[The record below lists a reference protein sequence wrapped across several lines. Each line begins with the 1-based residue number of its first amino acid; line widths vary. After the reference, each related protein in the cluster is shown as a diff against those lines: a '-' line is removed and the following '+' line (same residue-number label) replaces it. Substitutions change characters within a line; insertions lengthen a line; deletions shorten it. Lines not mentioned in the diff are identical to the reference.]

1 MKVPSSR
8 TLRRTLA
15 ALTFTAALAL
25 TGCSDDQAASSGGS
39 DAGGQPP
46 AASDGGGGPLAGG
59 EGGAQQAPEADVSD
73 VPDVVATVNGQEI
86 TKDEFISVYESQF
99 QQMAMQQQTTGEE
112 VDEAALKDQV
122 ANQLVDNQLLLQG
135 ATDAGIEATD
145 ADVDATLEEIA
156 QQNGLGSADEVV
168 SALEQQGM
176 SEEDVRKDAA
186 SQFTL
191 TSFVEQKA
199 DIQEPTDEELQ
210 AQYDQLV
217 AQQSQG
223 AGSSSRRATGSS
235 LRCLPSRRSR
245 SSWPSRPSPS
255 SRTRRPAPSPQT
267 CARPGTSRST
277 SDSSPTHGRR
287 PGHP

>member
-59 EGGAQQAPEADVSD
+59 EGGAQRAPEADVSD

-112 VDEAALKDQV
+112 VDEAALKNQV
-122 ANQLVDNQLLLQG
+122 AEPARGQPAAAPGRDRS
-135 ATDAGIEATD
+135 GIDGDRRGYRCHPRGDRA
-145 ADVDATLEEIA
+145 
-156 QQNGLGSADEVV
+156 QNGLGSADEVS
-168 SALEQQGM
+168 SALEQQDM
-176 SEEDVRKDAA
+176 DEKDVRNDAA
-186 SQFTL
+186 SQFTADL
-191 TSFVEQKA
+191 LSRAEERTSRSRPTRSSGAVRPARRSAVPGRRAAEPQG
-199 DIQEPTDEELQ
+199 DGQEPE
-210 AQYDQLV
+210 
-217 AQQSQG
+217 
-223 AGSSSRRATGSS
+223 
-235 LRCLPSRRSR
+235 CLPSRTSR
-245 SSWPSRPSPS
+245 TSSPSRPSPS
-255 SRTRRPAPSPQT
+255 SR
-267 CARPGTSRST
+267 ARPPRSSRRIS
-277 SDSSPTHGRR
+277 RR
-287 PGHP
+287 RVM

>member
-25 TGCSDDQAASSGGS
+25 TGCSDDQAATSGGS

-46 AASDGGGGPLAGG
+46 AASDGGGDPLAGG
-59 EGGAQQAPEADVSD
+59 EGAAQQPPEADVSD
-73 VPDVVATVNGQEI
+73 IPDVVATVNGEEI
-86 TKDEFISVYESQF
+86 TKDEFTSVYQGQY

-112 VDEAALKDQV
+112 VDQATLKEQV
-122 ANQLVDNQLLLQG
+122 ANQLVDNELLLQG

-145 ADVDATLEEIA
+145 ADIDATLEEIA

-168 SALEQQGM
+168 STLEQQGM
-176 SEEDVRKDAA
+176 SAEDVRKDAA

-191 TSFVEQKA
+191 TTFVEQES
-199 DIQEPTDEELQ
+199 DIKEPSEEELK
-210 AQYDQLV
+210 AQYEQLV

-223 AGSSSRRATGSS
+223 GGQQQPQDGGQQPEVPPFEEVKEQLAQQAVTQQQNEAATTIAADLREAGDVTIN
-235 LRCLPSRRSR
+235 L
-245 SSWPSRPSPS
+245 
-255 SRTRRPAPSPQT
+255 
-267 CARPGTSRST
+267 
-277 SDSSPTHGRR
+277 
-287 PGHP
+287 

>member
-135 ATDAGIEATD
+135 ATDAGIKATD

-156 QQNGLGSADEVV
+156 KQNGLGSADEVV

-191 TSFVEQKA
+191 TSFIEQKA

-223 AGSSSRRATGSS
+223 GGQQQPQGDGQQPEVPPFEEVKEQLAQQAITQQQNEAAGTIAAE
-235 LRCLPSRRSR
+235 LREAGDVTINL
-245 SSWPSRPSPS
+245 
-255 SRTRRPAPSPQT
+255 
-267 CARPGTSRST
+267 
-277 SDSSPTHGRR
+277 
-287 PGHP
+287 

>member
-59 EGGAQQAPEADVSD
+59 EGGAQQPPEADVSD

-191 TSFVEQKA
+191 TTFIEQES

-217 AQQSQG
+217 EQQSQG
-223 AGSSSRRATGSS
+223 GGQQPQGDGQQPEVPPFEEVKEQLAQQTITQQQNEAAGTIAAE
-235 LRCLPSRRSR
+235 LREAGDVTINL
-245 SSWPSRPSPS
+245 
-255 SRTRRPAPSPQT
+255 
-267 CARPGTSRST
+267 
-277 SDSSPTHGRR
+277 
-287 PGHP
+287 

>member
-122 ANQLVDNQLLLQG
+122 ANQLVDNQLLLKG
-135 ATDAGIEATD
+135 ATDAGIKATD

-156 QQNGLGSADEVV
+156 KQNGLGSADEVV

-223 AGSSSRRATGSS
+223 GGQQQPQGDGQQPEVPPFEEVKEQLAQQAITQQQNEAAGTIAAE
-235 LRCLPSRRSR
+235 LREAGDVTINL
-245 SSWPSRPSPS
+245 
-255 SRTRRPAPSPQT
+255 
-267 CARPGTSRST
+267 
-277 SDSSPTHGRR
+277 
-287 PGHP
+287 